1 MNEQYNEIDLLEI
14 VKRIKR
20 KWWLILL
27 FAIISSSI
35 SFYVTTQMTTPIYQ
49 AKSTLFIGKE
59 SGGLSNISLSDLQVG
74 NTLVSDYVQLIS
86 TNLVTEEVIQDL
98 ELNTTVA
105 AFKSNIGVK
114 AINNSRFMRIAYNHP
129 DPEQAKII
137 VNKLSETLTEKA
149 LDIVGVKNIQIV
161 DYAKKPFAPVSPS
174 LKKNLA
180 ISIVGGIVIA
190 LMIIVLEMAITNT
203 VSNEEEIEAIL
214 KVSVLGS
221 VPKFRSVG

>member
-1 MNEQYNEIDLLEI
+1 
-14 VKRIKR
+14 
-20 KWWLILL
+20 
-27 FAIISSSI
+27 
-35 SFYVTTQMTTPIYQ
+35 MTTPIYQ
-49 AKSTLFIGKE
+49 AKSTLFIGKD

-98 ELNTTVA
+98 GLNTTVA

-114 AINNSRFMRIAYNHP
+114 AISDSRFMRIAYNHP

-174 LKKNLA
+174 L
-180 ISIVGGIVIA
+180 
-190 LMIIVLEMAITNT
+190 
-203 VSNEEEIEAIL
+203 
-214 KVSVLGS
+214 
-221 VPKFRSVG
+221 